1 MKHRPFDRFSIK
13 RTLVAGVLLSALGL
27 TACSATSQNTSGT
40 STQKLVSTAPAAKG
54 TVDSIVWNL
63 PGGEP
68 ASIDPPNAATLSGA
82 GVVSNLCDS
91 LLTHDAN
98 YNIVPGL
105 AKAKVV
111 SPTEITYTIRPDAKF
126 WDGNPVTADD
136 VAYSL
141 KRGADPEALVSFI
154 FASVKSIDVTG
165 DRQVTIT
172 FTTPDEMFNAEMTTF
187 AGMVTEKKFTEAA
200 GKNVG
205 TATGG
210 LMCSGPFKLG
220 KWLAGDSI
228 TMTRYDSY
236 WDKARLPLAKTVKF
250 TFVTDSS
257 SYTQAMAAG
266 EIDGS
271 YEIAPA
277 AIPVLEKSK
286 VGTLYQGPS
295 MQSIG
300 LTVAQPDG
308 PLADIKLR
316 TAFQNLL
323 DRAAI
328 AKVIYHGAATPMY
341 TVLAPATW
349 QNAAKKSY
357 AAAYEP
363 YVKARA
369 FDVKKAKALVAAST
383 YKGQTIVVAVPS
395 GDETFSTL
403 AQLIQQEAKAAGITV
418 SIDSLQT
425 LDYDA
430 AGYDPTKR
438 KGIDMILGS
447 SFNGVQ
453 DPMEPTGFDYLPG
466 GFYNYTNFENP
477 EVTSLISKS
486 LASFDPQ
493 QRANYWVQIQKL
505 TEAKSILIPIVS
517 TNTVT
522 FTNNRLAGAV
532 TSFAY
537 LTMPALTSVGSAK

>member
-1 MKHRPFDRFSIK
+1 MKHGSFTRLSIK
-13 RTLVAGVLLSALGL
+13 RTLVTGTVLVALSL
-27 TACSATSQNTSGT
+27 TGCTAASQNTSG
-40 STQKLVSTAPAAKG
+40 SSPQKLISMAPAAKG
-54 TVDSIVWNL
+54 PVDSIVWNL

-68 ASIDPPNAATLSGA
+68 ATIDPPNAATLSGA

-98 YNIVPGL
+98 YDVVPGL
-105 AKAKVV
+105 AEAKVI
-111 SPTEITYTIRPDAKF
+111 SPTEITYTIRPDATF
-126 WDGNPVTADD
+126 WDGNPVTAED

-154 FASVKSIDVTG
+154 YASVKSIDVTG
-165 DRQVTIT
+165 DRQVTVT
-172 FTTPDEMFNAEMTTF
+172 FTTPNEMFNAEMTTF
-187 AGMVTEKKFTEAA
+187 AGAVMEKQFTEAA
-200 GKNVG
+200 GKDVG

-220 KWLAGDSI
+220 KWVAGDSI
-228 TMTRYDSY
+228 TMTRNDSY

-295 MQSIG
+295 MQSVG
-300 LTVAQPDG
+300 LAVAQPDG

-349 QNAAKKSY
+349 QNAAKKTY

-363 YVKARA
+363 FVKARA
-369 FDVKKAKALVAAST
+369 YDVKKAKALVAAST
-383 YKGQTIVVAVPS
+383 YKGQTIVVAIPA
-395 GDETFSTL
+395 GDETMSTL
-403 AQLIQQEAKAAGITV
+403 AQLIQQQAKAAGITV
-418 SIDSLQT
+418 SIDALQP
-425 LDYDA
+425 LDYAA

-438 KGIDMILGS
+438 TGIDMILGS

-466 GFYNYTNFENP
+466 AFYNYTNFDNA
-477 EVTSLISKS
+477 EVTSLINKS
-486 LASFDPQ
+486 LASFDAQ
-493 QRANYWVQIQKL
+493 QRADYWVQIQKL

-522 FTNNRLAGAV
+522 FINNRLGGAV

-537 LTMPALTSVGSAK
+537 LTMPALTSVGSSK